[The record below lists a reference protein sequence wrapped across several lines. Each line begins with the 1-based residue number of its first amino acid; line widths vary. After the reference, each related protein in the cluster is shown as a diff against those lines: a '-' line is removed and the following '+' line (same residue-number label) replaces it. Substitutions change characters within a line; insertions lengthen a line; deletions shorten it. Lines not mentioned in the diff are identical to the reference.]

1 MKALKLIALFGAAL
15 IASPMLA
22 QDGDDGG
29 GSSAEI
35 IVTGSRITRPP
46 AITTLLP
53 YLDKRPVVGLRRPAD
68 GVVRHI
74 EIVSDSREAEM
85 RRSEVQSMLFAALD
99 RAKKDGLSLVTGQL
113 EVTEVTR
120 ENWKSLFPGL
130 AGADDKVSDDED
142 EDDSS
147 DDEDDDGNGN
157 GRVEKTFEDDGNN
170 ATIRLMVKT
179 RLTGTIADAQHR
191 ISAFVK
197 GVPATGRSLISQSGP
212 LALTIVNPEQ
222 YRDEIYHRIADASKH
237 AASFYGADYG
247 VTITGLDR
255 EIAWAQ
261 VSNTEVFLYIPY
273 GFTVAK

>member
-1 MKALKLIALFGAAL
+1 MKALKGIALLAL
-15 IASPMLA
+15 ALVASPMLA

-29 GSSAEI
+29 GSGMEI
-35 IVTGSRITRPP
+35 IVTGSKMTSRPAPITSV
-46 AITTLLP
+46 LP
-53 YLDKRPVVGLRRPAD
+53 YLDKRPVIGLRRPAD

-74 EIVSDSREAEM
+74 EIVSDSRDAEM
-85 RRSEVQSMLFAALD
+85 RRSEVQAMLFAALD

-120 ENWKSLFPGL
+120 ANWKTLFPGL
-130 AGADDKVSDDED
+130 AGPDDKIED
-142 EDDSS
+142 EDDDS
-147 DDEDDDGNGN
+147 DDDENESGQ
-157 GRVEKTFEDDGNN
+157 VKPTFEDARDT

-191 ISAFVK
+191 IATFVK
-197 GVPATGRSLISQSGP
+197 AVPATGRSLITQSGP
-212 LALTIVNPEQ
+212 LALTIISPEQ
-222 YRDEIYHRIADASKH
+222 YRDEIYRRIADASKH
-237 AASFYGADYG
+237 ASTFYGADYG

-273 GFTVAK
+273 GFTVGK